1 MGKKGHSFIWFYP
14 LIFFIPFGFLQVEN
28 QETSTSGSQ
37 VSEPRTSEN
46 DFTRSA
52 QSLVRNTSTMS
63 LAEAQRLISLFFALC
78 TKVCLCISITGD

>member
-1 MGKKGHSFIWFYP
+1 MVLPTDFFFFNLFYP
-14 LIFFIPFGFLQVEN
+14 MWISFQVES

-46 DFTRSA
+46 EFTRSA
-52 QSLVRNTSTMS
+52 QSLVRNTSMS

-78 TKVCLCISITGD
+78 TKVCLCFLHNW